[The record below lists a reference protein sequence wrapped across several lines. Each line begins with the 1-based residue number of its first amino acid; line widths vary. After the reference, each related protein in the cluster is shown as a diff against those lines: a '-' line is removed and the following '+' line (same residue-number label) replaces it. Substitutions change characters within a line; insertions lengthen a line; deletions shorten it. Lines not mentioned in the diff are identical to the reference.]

1 MAGLSNS
8 VVIFMLSQVTLKNET
23 FNDSYFLLFWLKEG
37 KVARSLRLYII
48 EGALIN
54 SLFDAMS
61 TFFFFSQL

>member
-37 KVARSLRLYII
+37 KVARSL
-48 EGALIN
+48 
-54 SLFDAMS
+54 S
-61 TFFFFSQL
+61 TFVHYRGRPEQFFV